1 MNDSQSVSRPIKG
14 FKSKT
19 ITKILTGKFIAWS
32 KSIDDE
38 AVRKLVEENTIITG
52 GSITSMLLGE
62 PVNDFDVYFRTSE
75 TALAVAEYYVKK
87 LKANPPT
94 AFAAYKDKI
103 TASMEEA
110 TETHP
115 ARVKILFGQRALRG
129 ESIEQSHGGDE
140 FVAGQVTDT
149 SEPGSYEGNTEELD
163 DIDAKKITQDA
174 DEKKRG
180 KYRVMFVTANAI
192 TLSDDIQIVLRFS
205 GDAAQI
211 HKNFDF
217 VHCLSFWESKD
228 RKLTVHPEAALC
240 CMARELKYQG
250 SLFPLA
256 SVIRT
261 RKFLTRGW
269 SINAGQYLR
278 MLFQVS
284 KLDLTDAAVLEE
296 QLVGVDS
303 AYFSHVIAKLK
314 ESVDVEGKPV
324 PVDEGHLFSIIDKIF

>member
-1 MNDSQSVSRPIKG
+1 MKG

-19 ITKILTGKFIAWS
+19 INKILTGKFIAWS
-32 KSIDDE
+32 KSITDE
-38 AVRKLVEENTIITG
+38 SVRKLVEQNTIITG
-52 GSITSMLLGE
+52 GSITSFLLGE
-62 PVNDFDVYFRTSE
+62 EVNDFDVYLRSPE
-75 TALAVAEYYVKK
+75 AALAVAEYYVKE
-87 LKANPPT
+87 LKENPPA
-94 AFAAYKDKI
+94 AFEAYKDKI

-115 ARVKILFGQRALRG
+115 ARVKILFGVKALRG
-129 ESIEQSHGGDE
+129 ESIAESHDSSE
-140 FVAGQVTDT
+140 FAAGQVTDT
-149 SEPGSYEGNTEELD
+149 SEPGTYEGNTEELD
-163 DIDAKKITQDA
+163 EIDAKKATQDA

-180 KYRVMFVTANAI
+180 KYRVMFITANAI

-205 GDAAQI
+205 GDAEQI

-217 VHCLSFWESKD
+217 VHCLSYWTSHD
-228 RKLTVHPEAALC
+228 RKLVLNPDALAC
-240 CMARELKYQG
+240 CLSRELKYQG

-269 SINAGQYLR
+269 TINAGQYLK

-303 AYFSHVIAKLK
+303 AYFSHVIAKLREK
-314 ESVDVEGKPV
+314 TDADGKPV
-324 PVDEGHLFSIIDKIF
+324 AVDEGHLVSIIDKIF

>member
-1 MNDSQSVSRPIKG
+1 MTTPESTRPIKG
-14 FKSKT
+14 FKTKT
-19 ITKILTGKFIAWS
+19 INKILTGKFIAWS

-38 AVRKLVEENTIITG
+38 SVRKLVEQNTIITG

-62 PVNDFDVYFRTSE
+62 QVNDFDVYFRDSG
-75 TALAVAEYYVKK
+75 TAYAVAQYYVSKV
-87 LKANPPT
+87 KANPPA

-103 TASMEEA
+103 DANMEEA
-110 TETHP
+110 TEVHP

-129 ESIEQSHGGDE
+129 ESIAQSHDSEG
-140 FVAGQVTDT
+140 FAAGQVTDNT
-149 SEPGSYEGNTEELD
+149 EPGTYEENTEALD
-163 DIDAKKITQDA
+163 EIDAKQVTQDA

-180 KYRVMFVTANAI
+180 KYRVLFITANAI
-192 TLSDDIQIVLRFS
+192 TLSDSIQIVLRFF

-217 VHCLSFWESKD
+217 VHCLSYWTSDD
-228 RKLTVHPEAALC
+228 RKLVLNPEALIC
-240 CMARELKYQG
+240 CLSRELKYQG

-269 SINAGQYLR
+269 SINAGQYLK

-284 KLDLTDAAVLEE
+284 RLDLTDPAVLEE

-314 ESVDVEGKPV
+314 ERVDAEGKPV
-324 PVDEGHLFSIIDKIF
+324 AIDEGHLVSIIDKIF